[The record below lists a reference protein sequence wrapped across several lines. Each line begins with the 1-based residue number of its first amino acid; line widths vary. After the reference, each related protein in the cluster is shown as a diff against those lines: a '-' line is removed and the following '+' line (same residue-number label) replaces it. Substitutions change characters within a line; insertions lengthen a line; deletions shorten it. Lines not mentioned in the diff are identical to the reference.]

1 MGRYDDLAA
10 RIVEGVGGRENICSL
25 IYCPTKLRFKLNDEE
40 KADTKGLKTMQGIIT
55 VIKNGGQYQIVIGN
69 HAPDV
74 YQAVVQ
80 AAGIPERT
88 EEGCD
93 EKKGI
98 LTKTVD
104 TISGIFAP
112 TLGVLSAAGIV
123 KGLNVLFLF
132 LGWYEKTSAVYR
144 ILQTVGDG
152 FFYFLPVI
160 IGLAAARKFGV
171 NQFIGMAIGA
181 GLVYPGVQTVVT
193 DGARGVIPVI
203 LAVWLASYVERFLKK
218 IIPDMIK
225 LFFVPFVTLLII
237 VPATLLA
244 AEPFVIWM
252 TNLVKNTANML
263 YDISPILAGLFVGGL
278 WPVFVIFGIRW
289 EFAPTVL
296 NSLPAAEYD
305 NMITAVNFAA
315 LFAQVGAILAVM
327 IKTKDKK
334 LRAVSIPAFLSGIFG
349 VAEPGVFGVTL
360 PKKIPFLLGCIGAA
374 AGGAMIGGFG
384 LSLAALSC
392 GVAFLLTFLMVL
404 LLYKEARKKDKIADI
419 PVHFQLAQ
427 RSEGYGNEIGSPL
440 NGKIVPLAEVKDEVF
455 SSAALGE
462 GIAIEPYEGVVY
474 APADG
479 EVTTFFPSGH
489 AIGITTMDGV
499 DILIHIGMDTV
510 ELNGKFFTPLVR
522 QGEDIRK
529 GQKILLFDMEGIKKE
544 GYPLT
549 TPVIITNMDKFK
561 GMDSTPEKEVTAGDA
576 LLWVG

>member
-25 IYCPTKLRFKLNDEE
+25 IYCPTKLRFKLNNEE

-55 VIKNGGQYQIVIGN
+55 VIKSGGQYQIVIGN

-74 YQAVVQ
+74 YQAVVR
-80 AAGIPERT
+80 AAGIVERT
-88 EEGCD
+88 EEECD

-98 LTKTVD
+98 LTRTVD

-112 TLGVLSAAGIV
+112 TLGVLGAAGII
-123 KGLNVLFLF
+123 KGLNALFLF
-132 LGWYEKTSAVYR
+132 FGWYEKTSVVCR
-144 ILQTVGDG
+144 ILQTVGDS

-171 NQFIGMAIGA
+171 NQFIGMAVGA
-181 GLVYPGVQTVVT
+181 GLVYPGIQPIVT
-193 DGARGVIPVI
+193 DGTRGVIPVI

-218 IIPDMIK
+218 IIPDIIK
-225 LFFVPFVTLLII
+225 LFFVPFVTLLVIMP
-237 VPATLLA
+237 VTLLA
-244 AEPFVIWM
+244 AEPSVIWL
-252 TNLVKNTANML
+252 TDSVKNAAAML
-263 YDISPILAGLFVGGL
+263 YDISPILAGLFAGGL
-278 WPVFVIFGIRW
+278 WPVFVIFGIRR
-289 EFAPTVL
+289 ELAPADL
-296 NSLPAAEYD
+296 NSLSAAGYD
-305 NMITAVNFAA
+305 NMIMAVNFAA
-315 LFAQVGAILAVM
+315 LFALAGAILAVM
-327 IKTKDKK
+327 VKTKDKK
-334 LRAVSIPAFLSGIFG
+334 LRAVAIPAFLSGISG

-360 PKKIPFLLGCIGAA
+360 PKKIPFLLSCIGAA
-374 AGGAMIGGFG
+374 AGGALIGGFG
-384 LSLAALSC
+384 LSFTVLSC
-392 GVAFLLTFLMVL
+392 GAAFLLTFLMVL
-404 LLYKEARKKDKIADI
+404 LLYREAGKKEKIADI
-419 PVHFQLAQ
+419 PVHFQLTE
-427 RSEGYGNEIGSPL
+427 RPEGHGNEIGSPL
-440 NGKIVPLAEVKDEVF
+440 NGKVVPLADVRDEVF
-455 SSAALGE
+455 SSAALGD

-529 GQKILLFDMEGIKKE
+529 GQKILLFDMDGIKKE